1 MQHIRYPAVDGV
13 YLTSDHLGLDESAPK
28 TDVALMLGSMRD
40 DGSPFSK
47 FSSSGN
53 ASQALKEQGFD
64 AAKMLASK
72 KFPMPQSGNVTRD
85 IFNLTSRVATDAMF
99 RCTGQATTWAG
110 VKNEIFPVV
119 YNYEIDRGY
128 QISEWSPNF
137 PACETPGSDE
147 RPLGDTRLPYMRC
160 HSGEL
165 YSVFGTLIRQGRK
178 PRDQDDIPFSQF
190 LVDTWS
196 AFARGKNPTP
206 DPAFLAARGYT
217 NTSATL
223 EKATQWKPFGP
234 SKPAIRVLDVE
245 PQDESLR
252 DVEQCNTLGFPLNY
266 YSDWK

>member
-1 MQHIRYPAVDGV
+1 MTDIRFPVVDGV
-13 YLTSDHLGLDESAPK
+13 YLTSDHLPLGESAPK
-28 TDVALMLGSMRD
+28 TNVALMLGSMRD

-64 AAKMLASK
+64 AEKILGSK

-85 IFNLTSRVATDAMF
+85 IFDLTSRVATDAMF
-99 RCTGQATTWAG
+99 RCTGQATTMAG
-110 VKNEIFPVV
+110 AKNGIFPVI

-128 QISEWSPNF
+128 QISEWSPNY
-137 PACETPGSDE
+137 PTCETPSSAE

-165 YSVFGTLIRQGRK
+165 YSVFGTLVRQGRK
-178 PRDQDDIPFSQF
+178 PRDDDDIPFSQF

-196 AFARGKNPTP
+196 AFAREKNPSP
-206 DPAFLAARGYT
+206 DPVFLAARGYT

-223 EKATQWKPFGP
+223 ERATQWRPFDLR
-234 SKPAIRVLDVE
+234 KPAIRVLDVE
-245 PQDESLR
+245 PKDESLR
-252 DVEQCNTLGFPLNY
+252 DVEQCNTLGFPLDY
-266 YSDWK
+266 YSD